1 MLGLL
6 FAYAPTAQSQPYAT
20 SGVIIPVSAN
30 PSMTRPDFSAVG
42 RLWIDGVTGNV
53 GVGDLALYNS
63 AVAPSSRLEVDGDAQ
78 IRGDLRFNDVNGAN
92 AVTVPGSAPA
102 ALTIADDDSGTPTTY
117 FTINSV
123 SKGTEIHAPLRF
135 VGDQT
140 LDATP
145 NLPAGLE
152 VTDGA
157 GNAMLVF
164 DTQTGTS
171 NVIGHVPVNVIDL
184 TDACATS
191 VDTACV
197 VKASVVTDGGLVVGK
212 KTFMTGTWTNSY
224 WY

>member
-1 MLGLL
+1 MIFSFNATKALKKQNEELPPITPRGHLLAGRWVVPFRHPPFDPGDTRMRSRSRGMKRHGFVCISLVLGLL

-102 ALTIADDDSGTPTTY
+102 ALT
-117 FTINSV
+117 
-123 SKGTEIHAPLRF
+123 
-135 VGDQT
+135 
-140 LDATP
+140 
-145 NLPAGLE
+145 
-152 VTDGA
+152 
-157 GNAMLVF
+157 
-164 DTQTGTS
+164 
-171 NVIGHVPVNVIDL
+171 
-184 TDACATS
+184 
-191 VDTACV
+191 
-197 VKASVVTDGGLVVGK
+197 
-212 KTFMTGTWTNSY
+212 
-224 WY
+224 